1 MKIGYARVST
11 ASQELYGQSLEA
23 QIERLEAAGCEKV
36 IQEVGSGANVQ
47 RAGYEELLSSL
58 RKGDEVVVTKLDRFG
73 RSLADLIQQINNWD
87 AEEVTLKSLDDGVDT
102 STPMGKAMAQLVSVF
117 AEMERERI
125 MERTKEGIDRARKD
139 GKRFGRP
146 PKKDEKI
153 IAEAKRLHSSK
164 SLTSAQA
171 ARAIGVSRSHF
182 YRLLKM

>member
-11 ASQELYGQSLEA
+11 ANQELYGQSLTT
-23 QIERLEAAGCEKV
+23 QVERLEAAGCEKI
-36 IQEVGSGANVQ
+36 IQEVGSGADVQ
-47 RAGYEELLSSL
+47 REGYQQLMTEL
-58 RKGDEVVVTKLDRFG
+58 RKGDEVIVVKLDRFG
-73 RSLADLIQQINNWD
+73 RSLGDLIQQINTWD
-87 AEEVTLKSLDDGVDT
+87 AQDITLKSLDDGVDT

-125 MERTKEGIDRARKD
+125 MERTKEGIDRARRE

-146 PKKDEKI
+146 PKRDENM
-153 IAEAKRLHSSK
+153 IAEAKRLHATD

-171 ARAIGVSRSHF
+171 ARAIGVSRGHY